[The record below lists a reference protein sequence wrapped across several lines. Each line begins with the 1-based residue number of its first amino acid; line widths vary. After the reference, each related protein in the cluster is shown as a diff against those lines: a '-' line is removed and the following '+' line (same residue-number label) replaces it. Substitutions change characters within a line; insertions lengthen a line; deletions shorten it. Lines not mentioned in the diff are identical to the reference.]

1 MFVFSYYLLPSLPER
16 LEGLVELRLDF
27 LRSLNLDADKLMRS
41 VAK

>member
-16 LEGLVELRLDF
+16 LEGLAELGIDF
-27 LRSLNLDADKLMRS
+27 LRSLNHDGDKLMRS